1 MIKNHMRVFALSFA
15 ILLCGALDICF
26 AQNNITVSGRVVAG
40 GDALEFATVVL
51 SEQDSTIAAGDLTD
65 ENGNFNMTVKPGSYT
80 LSASMIGYETYYY
93 SASFDGEQFDAGT
106 IILKENAQALDA
118 AVVQAQLPRTELKG
132 DAVVTNIT
140 GSVLEHTGN
149 ALDVL
154 GKVPGM
160 IMRNGTLEVIGRGA
174 PLYYINGR
182 RVTDNSELRDLM
194 SEDIKSVEI
203 VSNPGALYGGDINSV
218 VRIRTVKRQG
228 EGFSFALTSQA
239 KQHIYNCSDFEPSWS
254 VLDLNYRVK
263 GWDFFSKIVYW
274 NQRNY
279 QISDLEGL
287 TYLERKEGNHLFLEK
302 GTLDYRGH
310 NGGLQFLVGAN
321 WQINEN
327 HSLGF
332 KINRDQGL
340 FGANRLLVDAGIFLD
355 NVQEDQLY
363 TVNDGRMPVNNQWTG
378 NFYYDGNV
386 DKWNINFNADFLN
399 GRNDTSNEMKE
410 SSWISPAELSSE
422 QKSTTFL
429 GAGKLVLSHPLWK
442 GKLQFG
448 VEEIY
453 VYAGQTYMI
462 TFDDIPSTDAF
473 LTENNIA
480 GFAEYS
486 ASLSFGQISAGL
498 RFEHDDYNYRDNLD
512 NKNNLN
518 KEYNNWFPSLSFS
531 TKAGPVGLSMSFSG
545 KTRRPDFNR
554 LSNEISYNNRYCY
567 QSGNPLLLS
576 EKHLIGSLNANWN
589 WLTLSTNYSRIDNA
603 FVQWGTQYNDKGV
616 ILIKSANLETPQRK
630 LSIYLTASPTV
641 GIWSPRYTVGME
653 KQFLTLTLEDPTA
666 EDGHRIESFGKPMY
680 VLQFDN
686 SFRFKHSWLLEA
698 GYQYLSRMNV
708 ANVETLRPM
717 QSASLSIQKSF
728 LKDEALT
735 FRLTWADIFNSSVEY
750 AHVDYGRYI
759 INQSSD
765 NFNPCILLRISYRFN
780 SASNNYKGTGA
791 GESVKS
797 RL

>member
-1 MIKNHMRVFALSFA
+1 MKNFRKEFTLSFA
-15 ILLCGALDICF
+15 ILLCGALNLCF
-26 AQNNITVSGRVVAG
+26 AQNSTTVSGRIVAG
-40 GDALEFATVVL
+40 GEGLEFATVAL
-51 SEQDSTIAAGDLTD
+51 SGQDSTVVAGGLTD
-65 ENGNFNMTVKPGSYT
+65 ENGNFSITVRPGSYT
-80 LSASMIGYETYYY
+80 LSASMIGYDTYHRTCLL
-93 SASFDGEQFDAGT
+93 DGESIDAGT
-106 IILKENAQALDA
+106 IVLKENAQALDA

-132 DAVVTNIT
+132 DAVVTNVT

-154 GKVPGM
+154 SKVPGM
-160 IMRNGTLEVIGRGA
+160 INRGGNLEVIGRGT

-194 SEDIKSVEI
+194 SEDIKAIEVI
-203 VSNPGALYGGDINSV
+203 SNPGALYGGDINSV

-239 KQHIYNCSDFEPSWS
+239 KQHIYTCSDFEPSWS

-263 GWDFFSKIVYW
+263 GWDFFGKFVYW

-287 TYLERKEGNHLFLEK
+287 TYLERTDGNHLFFEK
-302 GTLDYRGH
+302 GSLDYRGH
-310 NGGLQFLVGAN
+310 NGGLQFLAGAN

-332 KINRDQGL
+332 KIDRDQGL
-340 FGANRLLVDAGIFLD
+340 FGNNRLLVDAGIFLD
-355 NVQEDQLY
+355 DVQEDQLN

-378 NFYYDGNV
+378 NLYYDGNV
-386 DKWNINFNADFLN
+386 GKLNINFNADFLN

-422 QKSTTFL
+422 QKSTTYL
-429 GAGKLVLSHPLWK
+429 GAGKLILSLPVWK

-448 VEEIY
+448 AEEVY
-453 VYAGQTYMI
+453 VYAGQTYNI

-480 GFAEYS
+480 GFAEYA
-486 ASLSFGQISAGL
+486 ASLPFGQLSAGL
-498 RFEHDDYNYRDNLD
+498 RFEHDDYSYHDNLND
-512 NKNNLN
+512 ENNLR
-518 KEYNNWFPSLSFS
+518 KKYDNWFPSFSFA

-545 KTRRPDFNR
+545 KTRRPDFSR
-554 LSNEISYNNRYCY
+554 LSTEISYNNRYCY

-616 ILIKSANLETPQRK
+616 ILIKSANLDTPQRK
-630 LSIYLTASPTV
+630 LSVYLTASPTIGV
-641 GIWSPRYTVGME
+641 WSPRYTVGME

-666 EDGHRIESFGKPMY
+666 EGGHRTEFFGKPMY
-680 VLQFDN
+680 LLQFDN
-686 SFRFKHSWLLEA
+686 AFRFKHSWLLEA

-717 QSASLSIQKSF
+717 QYASLSIQKSF
-728 LKDEALT
+728 LKDDALT

-750 AHVDYGRYI
+750 AHVDFGRYI
-759 INQSSD
+759 INQSND
-765 NFNPCILLRISYRFN
+765 NYNSCITLRISYRFN
-780 SASNNYKGTGA
+780 SASNKYKGTGA
-791 GESVKS
+791 GESAKS
-797 RL
+797 RLQ